1 MKVSLEKSV
10 EKSLVNYVGIDVA
23 KAELVTASAQGGA
36 VFPRDPAGLD
46 RLVAW
51 LRELGPGV
59 QVVLEASGGYER
71 EVVAWLQAHEIAVSV
86 VNAGWVRHF
95 AHSQGRLAK
104 TDRID
109 ARVLVD
115 FAAAHAPRL
124 TAPLSPAQQKLT
136 DLVRARQQ
144 LVAVRTLLQNQLEHA
159 REPLA
164 RRSQQELV
172 TLSATRILRLEKA
185 IARLIA
191 ATPQLAAQVQ
201 KLTAVPGIGATTAA
215 LLLAELPELGTLNKA
230 EAAALAGLAPRNHDS
245 GTFRGQRHI
254 AGGRPAVRTGLWMP
268 TLVATQH
275 NPILKAFYQRLRAK
289 GKPAKVALTATAR
302 KLLIHL
308 NSLLK
313 PSPLSP
319 C

>member
-1 MKVSLEKSV
+1 MKESV
-10 EKSLVNYVGIDVA
+10 EKSVVYYVGIDVA
-23 KAELVTASAQGGA
+23 KARLDVATSQLNA
-36 VFPRDPAGLD
+36 VFTRNLTGLD
-46 RLVAW
+46 RLVQW
-51 LRELGPGV
+51 LHQLGGPV
-59 QVVLEASGGYER
+59 HVVLEASGGYER
-71 EVVAWLQAHEIAVSV
+71 EVVAALQGRDFAVSV
-86 VNAGWVRHF
+86 VNAGWVRNF
-95 AHSQGRLAK
+95 ARSQGRLAK

-115 FAAAHAPRL
+115 FSAANAPRL
-124 TAPLSPAQQKLT
+124 SVPVCPEQQKLT

-144 LVAVRTLLQNQLEHA
+144 LVAVRTLLQNQLEHT
-159 REPLA
+159 RERLA
-164 RRSQQELV
+164 RRSQEELV
-172 TLSATRILRLEKA
+172 ELTDTRIRRLEKA
-185 IARLIA
+185 LAQLIA
-191 ATPQLAAQVQ
+191 DTPALAAKVQ
-201 KLTAVPGIGATTAA
+201 KLTAVRGIGPTTAA

-289 GKPAKVALTATAR
+289 GKPAKVALVATAR

-308 NSLLK
+308 NGLLK
-313 PSPLSP
+313 TPPLPS

>member
-1 MKVSLEKSV
+1 MKVSV
-10 EKSLVNYVGIDVA
+10 EKSAVSYVGLDVA
-23 KAELVTASAQGGA
+23 KARLDAATAQHHA
-36 VFPRDPAGLD
+36 VFTRDAAGLD
-46 RLVAW
+46 QLVGW
-51 LRELGPGV
+51 LRQLPRAH
-59 QVVLEASGGYER
+59 VVLEASGGYER
-71 EVVAWLQAHEIAVSV
+71 EVVAWLQAEGIAVSV

-95 AHSQGRLAK
+95 ARSQGRLAK

-115 FAAAHAPRL
+115 FAAANAPRL
-124 TAPLSPAQQKLT
+124 SAPVGPEQQKLT

-144 LVAVRTLLQNQLEHA
+144 LVTVRTLLQNQLEHT

-164 RRSQQELV
+164 RRSQEELV
-172 TLSATRILRLEKA
+172 ALTATRIARLEKA
-185 IARLIA
+185 IAALIA
-191 ATPQLAAQVQ
+191 QTPAFKDRAQ
-201 KLTAVPGIGATTAA
+201 KLTAVRGIGPTTAA

-245 GTFRGQRHI
+245 GAFRGQRHI

-289 GKPAKVALTATAR
+289 GKPAKVALVATAR
-302 KLLIHL
+302 KLLLHL
-308 NSLLK
+308 NCLLK
-313 PSPLSP
+313 PSPLLP

>member
-1 MKVSLEKSV
+1 MKTSV
-10 EKSLVNYVGIDVA
+10 VHYVGIDVA
-23 KAELVTASAQGGA
+23 KAELVGATGKLNA
-36 VFPRDPAGLD
+36 VFARDPAGLD
-46 RLVAW
+46 RLVQW
-51 LRELGPGV
+51 LHELGPGAH
-59 QVVLEASGGYER
+59 VVLEVSGGYER
-71 EVVAWLQAHEIAVSV
+71 EVVAHVQAHAIAVSV
-86 VNAGWVRHF
+86 VNAGWVRNF
-95 AHSQGRLAK
+95 ARSQGRLAK

-115 FAAAHAPRL
+115 FAAANAPRL
-124 TAPLSPAQQKLT
+124 SAPVSPAQQKLT

-144 LVAVRTLLQNQLEHA
+144 LVTVRSLLQNQLEHT

-164 RRSQQELV
+164 RRSQQELAAL
-172 TLSATRILRLEKA
+172 TTTRIVRLEKA
-185 IARLIA
+185 IAALIA
-191 ATPQLAAQVQ
+191 QTPPLQARAQ
-201 KLTAVPGIGATTAA
+201 KLTAVRGIGLTTAA
-215 LLLAELPELGTLNKA
+215 LLLAELPELGTLNKT

-245 GTFRGQRHI
+245 GLHRGQRHI

-313 PSPLSP
+313 TPSLSP

>member
-1 MKVSLEKSV
+1 MKVSVAKSV
-10 EKSLVNYVGIDVA
+10 VYYVGIDVA
-23 KAELVTASAQGGA
+23 KATLDVATTQSQG
-36 VFPRDPAGLD
+36 VFTRDPVGLD
-46 RLVAW
+46 RLVGW
-51 LRELGPGV
+51 LRELGPGAH
-59 QVVLEASGGYER
+59 VVLEASGGYER
-71 EVVAWLQAHEIAVSV
+71 EVVAWLQAHALAVSV

-95 AHSQGRLAK
+95 ARSQGRLAK

-115 FAAAHAPRL
+115 FAAANAPRL
-124 TAPLSPAQQKLT
+124 CAPVGPEQQKLT
-136 DLVRARQQ
+136 DLVRARLQ
-144 LVAVRTLLQNQLEHA
+144 LVAVRTLLQNQLEHT
-159 REPLA
+159 RERLA
-164 RRSQQELV
+164 RRSQEELV
-172 TLSATRILRLEKA
+172 ALTDLRIRRLEKA
-185 IARLIA
+185 IAQLVA
-191 ATPQLAAQVQ
+191 QTPALATRMQ
-201 KLTAVPGIGATTAA
+201 KLTAVRGIGPTTAA
-215 LLLAELPELGTLNKA
+215 LLLAELPELGSLSKA

-289 GKPAKVALTATAR
+289 GKPAKVALTASAR
-302 KLLIHL
+302 KLLLYL

-313 PSPLSP
+313 TPPLSP

>member
-1 MKVSLEKSV
+1 MKASV
-10 EKSLVNYVGIDVA
+10 VEYVGIDVA
-23 KAELVTASAQGGA
+23 KAELAVATHQLNA
-36 VFPRDPAGLD
+36 VFARDPAGLD
-46 RLVAW
+46 RLVKW
-51 LRELGPGV
+51 LRELGPEV
-59 QVVLEASGGYER
+59 HVVLEASGGYER
-71 EVVAWLQAHEIAVSV
+71 EVVAWLQTHFIAVSV

-95 AHSQGRLAK
+95 ARAQGRLAK

-115 FAAAHAPRL
+115 FAGANAPRL
-124 TAPLSPAQQKLT
+124 TAPVSPEQQKLT

-144 LVAVRTLLQNQLEHA
+144 LVHVRALLQNQLEHT
-159 REPLA
+159 RERLA
-164 RRSQQELV
+164 RRSQEELV
-172 TLSATRILRLEKA
+172 ALTQTRILRLEKTITA
-185 IARLIA
+185 LIA
-191 ATPQLAAQVQ
+191 ATPELSAKAQ
-201 KLTAVPGIGATTAA
+201 KLIAVAGIGLTTAA
-215 LLLAELPELGTLNKA
+215 LLLAELPELGALNKA

-313 PSPLSP
+313 SPTLPP

>member
-1 MKVSLEKSV
+1 MNASV
-10 EKSLVNYVGIDVA
+10 EKSIVYYVGIDVA
-23 KAELVTASAQGGA
+23 KADLVAATHRSTA
-36 VFPRDPAGLD
+36 VFTRDPAGLD
-46 RLVAW
+46 RLVQW
-51 LRELGPGV
+51 LRQLGPAAH
-59 QVVLEASGGYER
+59 VVLEASGGYER
-71 EVVAWLQAHEIAVSV
+71 EVVAWLQVHAIAVSV
-86 VNAGWVRHF
+86 VNAGWVRNF
-95 AHSQGRLAK
+95 ARSQGRLAK

-115 FAAAHAPRL
+115 FAVAHAPRL
-124 TAPLSPAQQKLT
+124 SAPVSPAQQKLT

-159 REPLA
+159 RERLA
-164 RRSQQELV
+164 RRSQEELV
-172 TLSATRILRLEKA
+172 ALTATRILRLEKA
-185 IARLIA
+185 IAALIQ
-191 ATPQLAAQVQ
+191 ATPELSAKAQ
-201 KLTAVPGIGATTAA
+201 KLTAVRGIGPTTAA
-215 LLLAELPELGTLNKA
+215 LLLAELPELGRLNKT

-245 GTFRGQRHI
+245 GAFRGQRPI

-313 PSPLSP
+313 PSSLLP

>member
-1 MKVSLEKSV
+1 MKMSV
-10 EKSLVNYVGIDVA
+10 EKSVVYYVGVDVA
-23 KAELVTASAQGGA
+23 KSRLDVATTQSQA
-36 VFPRDPAGLD
+36 VFTRDPGGLD

-51 LRELGPGV
+51 LRELAPGAH
-59 QVVLEASGGYER
+59 VVLEASGGYER
-71 EVVAWLQAHEIAVSV
+71 QVVGWLQAHDFPVSV
-86 VNAGWVRHF
+86 VNAGWVRNF
-95 AHSQGRLAK
+95 ARSQGRLAK

-115 FAAAHAPRL
+115 FAAANAPRL
-124 TAPLSPAQQKLT
+124 TAPVSPEQQKLT

-144 LVAVRTLLQNQLEHA
+144 LVSVRTLLQNHLEHT
-159 REPLA
+159 RERLA
-164 RRSQQELV
+164 RRSQEELV
-172 TLSATRILRLEKA
+172 ELAATRIQRLEKA
-185 IARLIA
+185 LAALIA
-191 ATPQLAAQVQ
+191 ETPPLAARVQ
-201 KLTAVPGIGATTAA
+201 KLTAVRGIGPTTAA
-215 LLLAELPELGTLNKA
+215 LLLAELPELGTLSKA

-245 GTFRGQRHI
+245 GAFRGQRHI

-289 GKPAKVALTATAR
+289 GKPAKVALIATAR

-313 PSPLSP
+313 SPALPS